1 MTKNQILM
9 RQAKQMLAGNWGNV
23 ALATLI
29 YMIIIGVVSCSY
41 VGQLILIGPISV
53 GYVLFIM
60 AVCDRRIVD
69 FGNLFKG
76 FDNFV
81 QTLVAGLIYSIAGSI
96 GMFFLVVPGII
107 ISMGFGMTFFI
118 MAEQPGIS
126 GVDALK
132 TSWNMMKGHKWD
144 YFCLNLRFIGWGL
157 LAILTFGIGMLWLT
171 PYVTT
176 AGMNFYRDLRY
187 NVNRG

>member
-81 QTLVAGLIYSIAGSI
+81 QTLVAGLIYSIAVSI
-96 GMFFLVVPGII
+96 YNPQNEKIVFCKTKRTIPQNEAYPEKSFFDAVEYNKSTLKVAFVSLHDICDTQAATSLVVG
-107 ISMGFGMTFFI
+107 S
-118 MAEQPGIS
+118 
-126 GVDALK
+126 V
-132 TSWNMMKGHKWD
+132 
-144 YFCLNLRFIGWGL
+144 
-157 LAILTFGIGMLWLT
+157 
-171 PYVTT
+171 
-176 AGMNFYRDLRY
+176 
-187 NVNRG
+187 

>member
-81 QTLVAGLIYSIAGSI
+81 QTLVAGLIYSIAVSI

-132 TSWNMMKGHKWD
+132 
-144 YFCLNLRFIGWGL
+144 LRFIGWGL